1 MNWIK
6 NLWLLAVISGL
17 LLSLAWPP
25 IFFNG
30 IIFVAFVPLLILED
44 NYYKGQYKSNF
55 FTLQLWL
62 SFFLWN
68 FFTTYWVWFA
78 SASGAVMA
86 IVAHSA
92 IQTIPWVAFHF
103 TRKSFKDKLAYP
115 ALVFYILT
123 LEYVDFNWDI
133 MWPWLTLGNAFSKV
147 SSWVQ
152 WYEYTGLAG
161 GGIWIILVN
170 VLVFKALQAKTRMAW
185 IKPIAYILLPLGISY
200 VIGTRYERSADAEI
214 EVVVVQPNVD
224 PYTEKF
230 DPNKVDEQV
239 DRLLA
244 LSESMLDSSVK
255 LLLWPETALTDNF
268 IEEEIGAYAN
278 YRKVKSWLSQYPN
291 LTLVTGAST
300 YHFYQDGEE
309 RPSSARKAP
318 NGQYY
323 DAYNT
328 AIRMRF
334 GYPDVFYHKA
344 KLVPGVERMP
354 FIGYL
359 PFLEQLAINLDG
371 TSGTLGTSDEAMV
384 LEGVQVKMAPIIC
397 YESVFSD
404 YCTEYVRNGAN
415 LLGIITNDGWWRN
428 TPGYRQHF
436 DYARLRAIENRRFI
450 ARSANT
456 GISGFIDDKG
466 QVLDRSEWWEPDV
479 MRMRLPLISQQTWY
493 SQSGDFLGRISIF
506 LGVLVFLGAIVRR
519 KTKKGY

>member
-6 NLWLLAVISGL
+6 NPWLLAIVSGL
-17 LLSLAWPP
+17 LLSIAWPP
-25 IFFNG
+25 VFFNG
-30 IIFVAFVPLLILED
+30 IIFIAFVPLLILED
-44 NYYKGQYKSNF
+44 QYYRGENQGSY
-55 FTLQLWL
+55 FTLQVWL
-62 SFFLWN
+62 TYFIWN
-68 FFTTYWVWFA
+68 FLTTYWVWFA
-78 SASGAVMA
+78 SKSGAVMA

-92 IQTIPWVAFHF
+92 IQTLPWVAFHF
-103 TRKSFKDKLAYP
+103 TRKNFKDKLAYP
-115 ALVFYILT
+115 ALVFFLLT

-133 MWPWLTLGNAFSKV
+133 MWPWLTLGNAFAKV
-147 SSWVQ
+147 PSWVQ

-161 GGIWIILVN
+161 GAVWIILVN
-170 VLVFKALQAKTRMAW
+170 VLAFRALQQGKAMAW
-185 IKPIAYILLPLGISY
+185 VKPAFYVLLPLSISW
-200 VIGTRYERSADAEI
+200 IIAANYESQIDRTID
-214 EVVVVQPNVD
+214 VVVIQPNVD
-224 PYTEKF
+224 PYSEKF
-230 DPNKVDEQV
+230 DPAKADEQV
-239 DRLLA
+239 DKLIR
-244 LSESMLDSSVK
+244 LSESKLDTSVR
-255 LLLWPETALTDNF
+255 LLMWPETALTDNF
-268 IEEEIGAYAN
+268 IEEEIGSYTN
-278 YRKVKSWLSQYPN
+278 YRKVKRWLAQYPN

-300 YHFYQDGEE
+300 FHFFKEGDKVT
-309 RPSSARKAP
+309 SSARQAP

-328 AIRMRF
+328 AIRMRY

-371 TSGTLGTSDEAMV
+371 TSGTLGISDEATVM
-384 LEGVQVKMAPIIC
+384 EGEGVKMAPIIC

-436 DYARLRAIENRRFI
+436 DYARLRAIENRRYI

-456 GISGFIDDKG
+456 GISGFVDDRG
-466 QVLDRSEWWEPDV
+466 NVLARSEWWVPDA
-479 MRMRLPLISQQTWY
+479 MRMSLPLISKQTWY
-493 SQSGDFLGRISIF
+493 SQSGDFLGRISIV
-506 LGVLVFLGAIVRR
+506 LGSLVLVAGIFRR